1 MRLAVRSRGDRWST
15 MRLASRAGHG
25 AKRAMWI
32 LLGVTSLLLGAIG
45 VVLPLLPTTPFV
57 ILAAFAFARSSP
69 RLARWLEESRTFGP
83 IIADW
88 RRHGAIAPRFK
99 ILAVSMMAAA
109 FGLSVAMSLSGWV
122 LFAQGVAIAGAATFI
137 LTRPSGPRPETPAE
151 SGEAGRA
158 GGEDSTS

>member
-1 MRLAVRSRGDRWST
+1 MRIAN
-15 MRLASRAGHG
+15 RAGHG

-32 LLGVTSLLLGAIG
+32 LLGVTSLALGAIG

-69 RLARWLEESRTFGP
+69 RLARWLEENRTFGP

-122 LFAQGVAIAGAATFI
+122 LLAQGVAIAGAATFI
-137 LTRPSGPRPETPAE
+137 LTRPSGPRPEEGDTQTG
-151 SGEAGRA
+151 SGNPQNPP
-158 GGEDSTS
+158 